1 MEVNKKLSFAIP
13 TYNRAKFLDNC
24 LKLLVPLA
32 KKYNIQIFISDN
44 ASNDNTK
51 EIVQKWINIYPLIFY
66 QRNEKNIGADRNIEI
81 ALKMSDT
88 EYTWLLG
95 DSSLIDEE
103 GLDYIYELISNNKK
117 YDALIVNQSDG
128 LFVNQSDGAK
138 RVPSDGVKNIPE
150 KDYSDRNQLLSDLG
164 WHMTLLSTYIF
175 SKSIINFGNF
185 KRYYNSYFVH
195 MGILFEYIADK
206 DFIVHW
212 IDKPIIYRI
221 KKMDGENKKSYTG
234 LSGFEIWTKVWSNLV
249 FSLPVSYNLETK
261 LKCIKD
267 LSEKTGI
274 LQFTILLDERSLN
287 NLNYKI
293 YKQYSQFFPFTIK
306 YSKLV
311 ILFISILPIKLAL
324 IMNFLILK
332 IYMKD

>member
-1 MEVNKKLSFAIP
+1 
-13 TYNRAKFLDNC
+13 
-24 LKLLVPLA
+24 
-32 KKYNIQIFISDN
+32 
-44 ASNDNTK
+44 
-51 EIVQKWINIYPLIFY
+51 
-66 QRNEKNIGADRNIEI
+66 
-81 ALKMSDT
+81 
-88 EYTWLLG
+88 LG

-128 LFVNQSDGAK
+128 AK
-138 RVPSDGVKNIPE
+138 GIPSDGVKNIPE

-185 KRYYNSYFVH
+185 KRYYDSYFVH

-221 KKMDGENKKSYTG
+221 KKMDGEIKKSYFG

-293 YKQYSQFFPFTIK
+293 YKQYSQFLSIPVK
-306 YSKLV
+306 YPKIV
-311 ILFISILPIKLAL
+311 ILFISILPIKLL
-324 IMNFLILK
+324 LILK
-332 IYMKD
+332 IIYRKLGSPFTKY